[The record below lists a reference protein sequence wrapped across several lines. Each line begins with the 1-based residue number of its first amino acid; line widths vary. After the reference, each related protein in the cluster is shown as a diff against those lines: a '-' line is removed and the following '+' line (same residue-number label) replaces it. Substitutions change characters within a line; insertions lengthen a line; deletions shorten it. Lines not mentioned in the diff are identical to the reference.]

1 MSRTLHHLLT
11 LLIAAALLA
20 APVASAGMLHGH
32 PGPEMA
38 AQGHCPD
45 QGAGPHSDAPAI
57 QVEASTCEM
66 PCAVCGICAVSAL
79 PSSGAL
85 PGTAELSSPVPGVVA
100 MAPDA
105 RAGPDLRPPL

>member
-1 MSRTLHHLLT
+1 MSRTLHDLLT

-20 APVASAGMLHGH
+20 APVASAGMVHGH

-38 AQGHCPD
+38 AQGQCPD
-45 QGAGPHSDAPAI
+45 QGAGPHSDVPAI

-85 PGTAELSSPVPGVVA
+85 PVTAELSSPVPGFAA
-100 MAPDA
+100 MAPDT